1 MSLASRSFS
10 WKVIPRSQNPVLFKP
25 ISFSI
30 ISPVTPSAVES
41 SPKNRRLP
49 NDRTIKGYGAGLVLF
64 YRKPFLED
72 WGILFR
78 LLAEGKFRPVISGE
92 FPLLEAVRASALL
105 ESGEVVGNLVLV
117 APELLR

>member
-1 MSLASRSFS
+1 M
-10 WKVIPRSQNPVLFKP
+10 
-25 ISFSI
+25 
-30 ISPVTPSAVES
+30 
-41 SPKNRRLP
+41 
-49 NDRTIKGYGAGLVLF
+49 LF